1 MYILLQFYLNFLVEI
16 MIKSFFE
23 LCRLLSRKRYII
35 RHSSLVG
42 WEGYFLLNLMI
53 CDMKGSGQSEPIPS
67 PEKRPTRIVYR
78 SPTCRQQW
86 RRSVAQVTTALSLI
100 SLGWANS
107 NHILV
112 STSFAYR
119 RILCW
124 SILIQI
130 IMLIMARK
138 RVYFAW
144 KPRSELRILEQ
155 RYRIWRSKS
164 IWNLI

>member
-1 MYILLQFYLNFLVEI
+1 
-16 MIKSFFE
+16 MIKNFFE
-23 LCRLLSRKRYII
+23 LCQLLFQKRYII
-35 RHSSLVG
+35 RHSSLG
-42 WEGYFLLNLMI
+42 GLGRLFSAESNDMRHEGVR
-53 CDMKGSGQSEPIPS
+53 SEWANPQPG
-67 PEKRPTRIVYR
+67 KATPTSIAYR
-78 SPTCRQQW
+78 SPTCRQEW
-86 RRSVAQVTTALSLI
+86 RRSVAQFTTALSLI

-124 SILIQI
+124 FILIQI

>member
-1 MYILLQFYLNFLVEI
+1 MPASLSKTIHHSPFIFGGLG
-16 MIKSFFE
+16 
-23 LCRLLSRKRYII
+23 RLFSAESNDM
-35 RHSSLVG
+35 RH
-42 WEGYFLLNLMI
+42 EGVR
-53 CDMKGSGQSEPIPS
+53 SEWANPQPGKATN
-67 PEKRPTRIVYR
+67 PYR
-78 SPTCRQQW
+78 L
-86 RRSVAQVTTALSLI
+86 QVTHMSTTMASKRGSSHDGSVTNITWLSEFQ
-100 SLGWANS
+100 
-107 NHILV
+107 HILV